1 MITEREVLMFNLCRK
16 NFVIQDLKSRWASDN
31 DELLAKAKKTISMVV
46 IDNDPQ
52 CRMDQSLIDSGYT
65 HTARRYNI
73 ERIPD
78 VEPFQIIL
86 MDIKG
91 VGAKCLDGS
100 VSAKD
105 EGLAVAAE
113 IKRQY
118 PSKSVLVFSALL
130 DDYQDHYIL
139 RGLDGYFPKEEAI
152 PKRNEKIDECLVRQI
167 NPIMKW
173 RSIRRELLEYDIPI
187 CKVAMLE
194 SYFVASVLGR
204 KKLTEHEACKML
216 EGARQTVGLIKD
228 LVSLVSLLQTLAV

>member
-1 MITEREVLMFNLCRK
+1 MFNWTK
-16 NFVIQDLKSRWASDN
+16 QKFVIQDLKSKWASDN
-31 DELLAKAKKTISMVV
+31 KELLSKAKKTIPIVV

-52 CRMDQSLIDSGYT
+52 CRMDQSLIGSGYT
-65 HTARRYNI
+65 NTTRKYNI

-78 VEPFQIIL
+78 VEPSQIIL

-91 VGAKCLDGS
+91 IGAKCLDGS

-152 PKRNEKIDECLVRQI
+152 PKRNEKMDDCLIRQI

-173 RSIRRELLEYDIPI
+173 KLVRRELLEIDVPI
-187 CKVAMLE
+187 NKVAMLE
-194 SYFVASVLGR
+194 SYYVESVLGR
-204 KKLTEHEACKML
+204 KVFTESEACKIIK
-216 EGARQTVGLIKD
+216 GAQKTIGLIKD
-228 LVSLVSLLQTLAV
+228 LVSLIALLH